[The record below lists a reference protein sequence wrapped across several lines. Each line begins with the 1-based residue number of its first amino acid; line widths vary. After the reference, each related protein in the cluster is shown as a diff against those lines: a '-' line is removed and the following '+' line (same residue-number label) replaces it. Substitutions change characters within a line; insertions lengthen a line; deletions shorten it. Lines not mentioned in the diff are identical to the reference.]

1 MNFPYH
7 KKSVIRISSS
17 NTCLMYR
24 IENMDEFINSDSNDS
39 KMIATQTFN
48 NILDGIQRSNLNF
61 QLQVSPFSAFIK
73 LKKTLVKDKCGS
85 FLQPRQPPPLP
96 ATDASSLPFF
106 HSDIAKLVARVH
118 ELENVLET
126 WKSRNEVAENDRED
140 GYQKLKATE
149 LKMIDNLRKL
159 ENEHKALKQESKS
172 LVTKL
177 ENKSLEVK
185 QLKGK
190 IEELNKD
197 KNTLNVALK
206 SAKQE
211 LKSQNKTF
219 EKQLLASEKKVAEL
233 NNFKI
238 KKLNDERQEKLQKR
252 KELKM
257 KARKMRN
264 NENNN
269 EKNDVN
275 VEEKIL
281 EDGSS
286 YDSDEEKMPKPE
298 LACSQDVCAQH
309 AIELN
314 PVSDETVD
322 DKSKDIDLEEKE
334 EGFIGPRLPRMMT
347 DKEFKSLMDKVFG
360 DKYG

>member
-1 MNFPYH
+1 
-7 KKSVIRISSS
+7 
-17 NTCLMYR
+17 
-24 IENMDEFINSDSNDS
+24 MDEFINSDFDDP

-48 NILDGIQRSNLNF
+48 NILDGIQKSNLNF
-61 QLQVSPFSAFIK
+61 QLQVSPFSAYIS
-73 LKKTLVKDKCGS
+73 LKKTFVTDKSGS
-85 FLQPRQPPPLP
+85 LLLPRQPPPLP
-96 ATDASSLPFF
+96 TTVLSSVPSS

-126 WKSRNEVAENDRED
+126 QKSRTEEAVNDRED
-140 GYQKLKATE
+140 EHQKLNAC
-149 LKMIDNLRKL
+149 IDNLRKL
-159 ENEHKALKQESKS
+159 ETENKVFKEETKS
-172 LVTKL
+172 LAKKL

-185 QLKGK
+185 QLKSK
-190 IEELNKD
+190 VEELNKE